1 MLVTLFDTPWIPFK
15 IKTLAVGSVS
25 TSREKSTSLKKE
37 SIDRCIYIYKEKER
51 GLYIHVTA
59 GYIDHY

>member
-37 SIDRCIYIYKEKER
+37 SIDRCIYIYIKRKREVYTYM
-51 GLYIHVTA
+51 LQLDI
-59 GYIDHY
+59 